1 MPKMSVIVKG
11 VLVSAVVSVILGNGA
26 QMFSVIVGGLERYPT
41 GVSPDFSRIQL
52 LLCRI

>member
-1 MPKMSVIVKG
+1 MPKMSVIVEG

-26 QMFSVIVGGLERYPT
+26 QMFSVIVG
-41 GVSPDFSRIQL
+41 VSLDFCRIQL